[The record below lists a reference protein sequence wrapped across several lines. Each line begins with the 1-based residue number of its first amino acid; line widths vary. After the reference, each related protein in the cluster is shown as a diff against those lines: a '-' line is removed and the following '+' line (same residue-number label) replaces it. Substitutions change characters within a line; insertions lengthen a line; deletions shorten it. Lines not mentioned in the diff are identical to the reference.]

1 MRLTIRSEEGEA
13 TPEWR
18 SGVERRL
25 RFVLARFR
33 SRIRWVTLY
42 VAADGA
48 DAGKDGSA
56 KKCRVVVSLLGHS
69 QVQVEVTDSNLDA
82 AVSRATRR
90 IGQFVHRELE
100 RRGRRRFASGSGTRK
115 ARRDGST

>member
-1 MRLTIRSEEGEA
+1 MRLTIRSEEDEA

-42 VAADGA
+42 LAADGA
-48 DAGKDGSA
+48 ADDKDGMA

-69 QVQVEVTDSNLDA
+69 QVQVEVTDSTLDA

-100 RRGRRRFASGSGTRK
+100 RRGRRRFASGAVRRQV
-115 ARRDGST
+115 RRDE